1 MAEPSQRWDGGLT
14 VSARSDGTDSY
25 DFGSRAAAVTRLKTG
40 LRLPEMTPLPSP
52 WTLEIEPTLLC
63 NARCHFCSYEE
74 LIADFRERQ
83 RTLPVIQRTRGLA
96 WATVSRLL
104 EDIRRCGTTRGIFW
118 SGGGEPLV
126 WPHLS
131 DAIIASNQFAD
142 VSLQTNAITLH
153 RLMTGPRAL
162 GSLSVL
168 SISVYSDQRDQHK
181 QIAGVDSFERVSR
194 NIRDAAAMRARFGWT
209 LAIGAKILV
218 DQINYSRL
226 PQIIRYY
233 RALGVD
239 SVALREVQGATH
251 GEAGQERPIG
261 LHDHQRQEVRRQ
273 ASEPDADP
281 ALVYFARALAGTHGP
296 IRPTRHC
303 YNATDGHF
311 ACVDAEGEVYL
322 GNPEIGDRR
331 YSIGNILTSRWYD
344 IWRSPRHLEVIALM
358 DTLQQ
363 AAQCRLSACRHVRA
377 NIGAEQALNL
387 IQPALPLDSF
397 L

>member
-1 MAEPSQRWDGGLT
+1 MAEPGQTWDGGLT
-14 VSARSDGTDSY
+14 VSARADGTDSY
-25 DFGSRAAAVTRLKTG
+25 DFGNRAAAVTSLKSG

-63 NARCHFCSYEE
+63 NARCHFCSYED
-74 LIADFRERQ
+74 LIAGFRKRQ
-83 RTLPVIQRTRGLA
+83 RALPVVERTRGLS
-96 WATVSRLL
+96 WEIVTRLL
-104 EDIRRCGTTRGIFW
+104 ADIRGCGTTRGIFW

-126 WPHLS
+126 WPHLA
-131 DAIIASNQFAD
+131 DAIIASSQFAD
-142 VSLQTNAITLH
+142 VSLQTNGITLH

-168 SISVYSDQRDQHK
+168 SVSVYSDLRDQHK
-181 QIAGVDSFERVSR
+181 QVAGVDSFERVTR
-194 NIRDAAAMRARFGWT
+194 NIRDAVAMRDRYGWT
-209 LAIGAKILV
+209 LAIGTKILV

-233 RALGVD
+233 RALGPD
-239 SVALREVQGATH
+239 SVALREVQGADH
-251 GEAGQERPIG
+251 GVIGQERPIG
-261 LHDHQRQEVRRQ
+261 LRDDQRQEVCRQ
-273 ASEPDADP
+273 ASELDADP
-281 ALVYFARALAGTHGP
+281 ALQYFARALTGTHGP

-331 YSIGNILTSRWYD
+331 YSIGNIITTPWHD
-344 IWRSPRHLEVIALM
+344 IWRSVRHLEVISLM

-363 AAQCRLSACRHVRA
+363 SAQCKLSTCRHVRA
-377 NIGAEQALNL
+377 NIGAEQALN
-387 IQPALPLDSF
+387 IIKPAVPLDSF

>member
-1 MAEPSQRWDGGLT
+1 MAEPSQTWDGGLT
-14 VSARSDGTDSY
+14 VSARTDGTDTY
-25 DFGSRAAAVTRLKTG
+25 DFGHRAVAVTSLKSG

-63 NARCHFCSYEE
+63 NARCHFCSYED

-83 RTLPVIQRTRGLA
+83 RALPVIQRTRGLA
-96 WATVSRLL
+96 WEAVSHLL
-104 EDIRRCGTTRGIFW
+104 TDIRGCGTTRGIFW

-126 WPHLS
+126 WPHLA
-131 DAIIASNQFAD
+131 DAINASSQFAD
-142 VSLQTNAITLH
+142 VSLQTNGITLH

-162 GSLSVL
+162 GNLSVL
-168 SISVYSDQRDQHK
+168 SVSVYSDLRDQHK

-194 NIRDAAAMRARFGWT
+194 NIRDATAMRDRHGWKLT
-209 LAIGAKILV
+209 IGAKILV

-233 RALGVD
+233 RTLGTD
-239 SVALREVQGATH
+239 SVALREVQGASH

-261 LHDHQRQEVRRQ
+261 LRDDHRQEICRQ

-281 ALVYFARALAGTHGP
+281 ALLFFARALAGTHNP

-331 YSIGNILTSRWYD
+331 YSIGNILTAPWHD
-344 IWRSPRHLEVIALM
+344 IWRSARHLEVIGLM
-358 DTLQQ
+358 DALQQ
-363 AAQCRLSACRHVRA
+363 SAQCRLSACRHVRA

-387 IQPALPLDSF
+387 IKPALPLDSF

>member
-1 MAEPSQRWDGGLT
+1 MAEPSQAWDGGLT
-14 VSARSDGTDSY
+14 VSARTDGTDTY
-25 DFGSRAAAVTRLKTG
+25 DFGHRAAAVTSLKSG

-63 NARCHFCSYEE
+63 NARCHFCSYED

-83 RTLPVIQRTRGLA
+83 RALPVIQRTRGLA
-96 WATVSRLL
+96 WETVSHLL
-104 EDIRRCGTTRGIFW
+104 TDIRGCGTTRGIFW

-126 WPHLS
+126 WPHLA
-131 DAIIASNQFAD
+131 DAIIASSQFAD
-142 VSLQTNAITLH
+142 VSLQTNGITLH

-168 SISVYSDQRDQHK
+168 SVSVYSDLRDQHK

-194 NIRDAAAMRARFGWT
+194 NIGDAAAMRDRHGWN

-233 RALGVD
+233 RALGTD
-239 SVALREVQGATH
+239 SVALREVQGASH

-261 LHDHQRQEVRRQ
+261 LRDDQQQAVCRQ

-281 ALVYFARALAGTHGP
+281 ALLFFARALTGTRNT

-311 ACVDAEGEVYL
+311 ACVDAEGGVYL

-331 YSIGNILTSRWYD
+331 YSIGNILTAPWHD

-358 DTLQQ
+358 DALQQ
-363 AAQCRLSACRHVRA
+363 SAQCRLSACRHVRA
-377 NIGAEQALNL
+377 NIGAEQALSL
-387 IQPALPLDSF
+387 IKPALPLDSF

>member
-1 MAEPSQRWDGGLT
+1 MAEPSQTWDGGLT
-14 VSARSDGTDSY
+14 VSARTDGSDSY
-25 DFGSRAAAVTRLKTG
+25 DFGNRAAAVTSLKSG

-63 NARCHFCSYEE
+63 NARCHFCSYED
-74 LIADFRERQ
+74 LITDFRERQ

-96 WATVSRLL
+96 WETVRHLL
-104 EDIRRCGTTRGIFW
+104 AEIRDCGTTRGIFW

-126 WPHLS
+126 WPHLT
-131 DAIIASNQFAD
+131 DAIIASSQFAD
-142 VSLQTNAITLH
+142 VSLQTNGITLH

-168 SISVYSDQRDQHK
+168 SVSVYSDLRDQHK

-194 NIRDAAAMRARFGWT
+194 NIRDAAAMRDRHGWKLT
-209 LAIGAKILV
+209 IGAKILV
-218 DQINYSRL
+218 DRINYSRL
-226 PQIIRYY
+226 PEIIRYY
-233 RALGVD
+233 RALGTD
-239 SVALREVQGATH
+239 SVALREVQGANH
-251 GEAGQERPIG
+251 GETGQERPIG
-261 LHDHQRQEVRRQ
+261 LRDDQRQEVCRQ
-273 ASEPDADP
+273 ASDKSADP
-281 ALVYFARALAGTHGP
+281 ALMFFARALTGTHNP

-331 YSIGNILTSRWYD
+331 YSIGNILTSPWHD
-344 IWRSPRHLEVIALM
+344 IWRSARHLEVVSLM

-363 AAQCRLSACRHVRA
+363 SARCRLSACRHVRA

-387 IQPALPLDSF
+387 IKPALPLDSF